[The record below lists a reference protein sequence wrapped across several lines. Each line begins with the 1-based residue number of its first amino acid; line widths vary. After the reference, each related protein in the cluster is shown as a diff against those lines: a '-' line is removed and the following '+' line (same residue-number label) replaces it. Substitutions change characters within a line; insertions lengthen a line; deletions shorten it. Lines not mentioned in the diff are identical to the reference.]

1 MCPAGSFA
9 FVRINLALISDD
21 RAFPRLFP
29 LGKSLYIQKALQY
42 YSAQSKSAPSE
53 YHPQAK
59 GIGDERRYPRAQQAV
74 AL

>member
-9 FVRINLALISDD
+9 FVRSNVALISDD
-21 RAFPRLFP
+21 KAFPRLVP

-42 YSAQSKSAPSE
+42 YSVQSKSAPSE
-53 YHPQAK
+53 HHPQAK
-59 GIGDERRYPRAQQAV
+59 DIGDERRYPRARQAV